1 MMILLQAVATRPVA
15 AVPLSFGDA
24 VKASL
29 AGAFTM
35 VFAAIPRILAFIVIL
50 LIGWFVA
57 SLLARAVQAILRA
70 IRFND
75 LAQRIGIGG
84 FVQKMRADSDASTVV
99 ASVVKWLVR
108 VVVLL
113 VAFDALGLPAVS
125 DVLRQ
130 LLLWLPN
137 LVVALVIL
145 IVASIAARA
154 LADVVRGASA
164 EAGFKNPETLANVA
178 KTGVMALAIL
188 VAVNQVGV
196 AQNIINILLTGLV
209 AALALASGLAFGLG
223 GRELAGSVL
232 ENWYGKTKGAP
243 RG

>member
-75 LAQRIGIGG
+75 LAQRI
-84 FVQKMRADSDASTVV
+84 
-99 ASVVKWLVR
+99 
-108 VVVLL
+108 
-113 VAFDALGLPAVS
+113 
-125 DVLRQ
+125 
-130 LLLWLPN
+130 
-137 LVVALVIL
+137 
-145 IVASIAARA
+145 
-154 LADVVRGASA
+154 
-164 EAGFKNPETLANVA
+164 EAN
-178 KTGVMALAIL
+178 
-188 VAVNQVGV
+188 NQ
-196 AQNIINILLTGLV
+196 
-209 AALALASGLAFGLG
+209 S
-223 GRELAGSVL
+223 
-232 ENWYGKTKGAP
+232 P
-243 RG
+243 RDL

>member
-1 MMILLQAVATRPVA
+1 
-15 AVPLSFGDA
+15 
-24 VKASL
+24 
-29 AGAFTM
+29 M

-57 SLLARAVQAILRA
+57 SLLARAIQAILRT
-70 IRFND
+70 IKFND

-84 FVQKMRADSDASTVV
+84 FVQKMRADGDASTVV

-145 IVASIAARA
+145 IVASLAARA

-188 VAVNQVGV
+188 VAVNQIGI
-196 AQNIINILLTGLV
+196 AQNIVNILLTGLV

-223 GRELAGSVL
+223 GRDLAGSIL
-232 ENWYGKTKGAP
+232 ENWYGKTKSTP